1 MAKFGCQPHH
11 DVDMLLKPDLD
22 QNLLEL
28 LLQGAFIEKDE
39 KVVSYSKAGEGNMN
53 LVYRLETDRKSIVLK
68 EALPYVA
75 KYPSISAPI
84 ERINAEIAYYTEIFK
99 NKTLAS
105 FSPKILGQMPESHLF
120 VMEDLGSGKDFL
132 DIYAHANILEYEHI
146 SMAMG
151 YLSTLHSLKI
161 ESFIEN
167 TEMKALNHFHIFDFP
182 FQADNGFDLD
192 LIAEGLKDFAKSY
205 KNDQVLKNII
215 YEMGENYL
223 KKGRKL
229 LHGDFYPGSILNIK
243 GQIKVID
250 PEFCF
255 LGDPEFDLGVFK
267 AHLIL
272 AGHSAADN
280 FLSYYSEAVNVD
292 TINKY
297 AGIEILRRILGVAQ
311 LPLSLNVFELCEQAR
326 NLIKGE

>member
-22 QNLLEL
+22 QKLLEL
-28 LLQGAFIEKDE
+28 LLEGAFIEKDE

-192 LIAEGLKDFAKSY
+192 LIAEGL
-205 KNDQVLKNII
+205 
-215 YEMGENYL
+215 
-223 KKGRKL
+223 L

-267 AHLIL
+267 AHLIV
-272 AGHSAADN
+272 AGHSTANN
-280 FLSYYSEAVNVD
+280 FLSYYSEAVDVD
-292 TINKY
+292 MINKY